1 MKKTLTLIALLGIA
15 LFPASG
21 AESNQHWAVGVSE
34 SGGWY
39 DADKTFNGDKDLC
52 WAAAASNVIAWWQDQ
67 NPELAKAAAAFQA
80 ELAPLMQAKGAD
92 IRLDCAELAYVSS
105 IGLRLFLLLQKS
117 VSANGGTLVLTG
129 LNPQVKQVFDITGF
143 SKIIRIQ

>member
-1 MKKTLTLIALLGIA
+1 MSTAISQEENRYTATL
-15 LFPASG
+15 SG
-21 AESNQHWAVGVSE
+21 RMDTA
-34 SGGWY
+34 
-39 DADKTFNGDKDLC
+39 T
-52 WAAAASNVIAWWQDQ
+52 
-67 NPELAKAAAAFQA
+67 AAAFQA

-117 VSANGGTLVLTG
+117 VSANGGSLVLTG

>member
-1 MKKTLTLIALLGIA
+1 MSTAISQEENHYTATL
-15 LFPASG
+15 SG
-21 AESNQHWAVGVSE
+21 RMDTA
-34 SGGWY
+34 
-39 DADKTFNGDKDLC
+39 T
-52 WAAAASNVIAWWQDQ
+52 AAT
-67 NPELAKAAAAFQA
+67 FQA

>member
-1 MKKTLTLIALLGIA
+1 MSTAISQEENRYTATL
-15 LFPASG
+15 SG
-21 AESNQHWAVGVSE
+21 RMDTA
-34 SGGWY
+34 
-39 DADKTFNGDKDLC
+39 T
-52 WAAAASNVIAWWQDQ
+52 AAT
-67 NPELAKAAAAFQA
+67 FQA